1 MGVLLNNKEKFLNII
16 QNLISF
22 NKISHAYLIEIDN
35 YENDMKYINSFIK
48 QILCHKQEKIIDC
61 GECNVCRQIDSNTY
75 LDLRIIEPDGVFIKK
90 NQLLELQKEFVNKS
104 LLDNKR
110 IYVIKEADK
119 LNDASANTILKFL
132 EEPEDN
138 IVAILLTTNRYK
150 VLETIIS
157 RCQILS
163 LSDDNFQFDY
173 AEDTIELLEMII
185 KKQDLFINYNKLLDV
200 ILPSKQEAKNKFV
213 ALQNGLICYLNYI
226 NDSSKYL
233 CDDRV
238 CSVLNNVNTTDI
250 INYISVIED
259 ELKKLEYNVNY
270 KLWLDSLFA
279 RLIGG

>member
-35 YENDMKYINSFIK
+35 YENDIKYINNFIK
-48 QILCHKQEKIIDC
+48 KILCHKQSENIDC
-61 GECNVCRQIDSNTY
+61 DKCSICRKIDSNTY
-75 LDLRIIEPDGVFIKK
+75 LDLKIIEPDGVFIKK
-90 NQLLELQKEFVNKS
+90 SQLLELQKEFVNKS
-104 LLDNKR
+104 LLDNKK
-110 IYVIKEADK
+110 IYIIKEADK
-119 LNDASANTILKFL
+119 LNEASANTILKFL

-150 VLETIIS
+150 VLETIVS

-163 LSDDNFQFDY
+163 LSDNNFQFDY
-173 AEDTIELLEMII
+173 AENTIELLKIII

-200 ILPSKQEAKNKFV
+200 ILPSKQEAKNQFIN
-213 ALQNGLICYLNYI
+213 LQNSLIGYLNYI
-226 NDSSKYL
+226 SNSSKFL

-238 CSVLNNVNTTDI
+238 CSLLNNVNTNDI
-250 INYISVIED
+250 IDYISVIED